1 MAPPGP
7 QQGRPFYC
15 REWVFQKLQRCL
27 QEKSNPLAGGSTAPT
42 LQPGGRGAAS
52 PSGRGASW
60 GVLLVGGPGCGKT
73 ALCRELLWPSRTQ
86 GLLRGLHLR
95 SLAFHFCHALDADT
109 LSVGRF
115 VRGLVAQLCRSV
127 LVPGFEEALRDPAA
141 QSLLQPG
148 ECERDPAEAFKRCVL
163 LPLLSL
169 KPPQQSLFLLVDSVD
184 EGCQLG
190 EAEPRMGAWS
200 AAESRKGAGSEAEP
214 SKGAGSGEEIR
225 TEAGSEAEPRT
236 GAGSGQELRTEAGSE
251 AEPRTGSEAEPST
264 GAESETK
271 PRVGAKSEAEPSVG
285 ARPCRTIAELLASHH
300 QLLPPWLLLICSS
313 RRQNRAV
320 TKLFTG
326 FRKISL
332 DDLRKAHVVK
342 DVQQYIL
349 HRLDQEEALRRHLTK
364 ETAEMLNQLHIKSGG
379 CFLYL
384 ERVLDG
390 AGDGFLPLRE
400 IRHIPGT
407 LNGLYLWLCQ
417 RLFARKRFAAV
428 RPVLD
433 AALAAR
439 RPLAV
444 KELYHAAWTRDTALT
459 MEEFRRKMDAL
470 AELLVEGA
478 AGTRTLFHASF
489 AEWLLDVKHCTPR
502 YLCSAAE
509 GHRMLAMSYSCRARE
524 LGPAEVREFALH
536 LVRADLRMEPA
547 QLALWMVWNGTP
559 AQDSLGASPP
569 EEREVLE
576 LLVKAGA
583 HVSGGGERG
592 GAGGEPGRRGEE
604 SVRALL
610 ENGASVNWTDGGG
623 RSLLASAA
631 YGGSLGAVDL
641 LAGRGA
647 DLELADGHGQTPLTL
662 AARQGHA
669 AVVERLIGYGAAVDR
684 SDHDGWTALRSAA
697 WAGHAG
703 AVAALLRAGARVDCA
718 DADGRTPLRAAAWA
732 GHADIALSLLRH
744 GAQADRA
751 DREGRTPLIAAAYA
765 GHRRVAE
772 HLLRHGARLDHQD
785 ADGRTALAVAAL
797 RAPSGGGGGG
807 GSGGGHA
814 SVVGLLV
821 ECGAEVDRPDKE
833 GVTPLLAAAYEGHAE
848 AVDLLLE
855 GGADVDH
862 ADRSGR
868 TPLLAAASM
877 GHAAVVKALLF
888 WGSAVDGVDAEG
900 RTVLGVAAAQGSV
913 EVVRLLLDRGLD
925 ESHRDDAGRAPLHA
939 AAFEGHRAVC
949 QALVDHGAR
958 CGEVDNDGRIPLVL
972 AAQEGHR
979 DCVRVLLEACQAGP
993 DQRGYDG
1000 RNALR
1005 VAAQEGHRDVVEL
1018 LLAGGA
1024 DVDCRD
1030 ADGRTTLYALALEN
1044 QLGMAECLLEHG
1056 AGAEARDPEGRT
1068 ALHVACWQGHL
1079 EMARALVTHGADVNA
1094 ADGERRSPLQSAAW
1108 RGHAAVA
1115 RLLLDA
1121 GARPDH
1127 ACDQGATALGVAAQE
1142 GHAEVVRAL
1151 LDRGADPNHADRFGR
1166 TAVRVAT
1173 RGGHAHIVQL
1183 LEKYG
1188 AVRQAG
1194 SPPTTKSAA
1203 PPRTKST
1210 GTSTGRDDPPPA
1222 GPAQTFV
1229 CLSEC
1234 PVSPATRSLPNHSPK
1249 SSQNSLR
1256 TASSAGTGRTTPADG
1271 VPPPSHTLQVQQRS
1285 LPRRRDRGSGAAPAS
1300 ASRSPSSDREGNRV
1314 KLAPKGRRSGSGGGG
1329 GSGRSGSGRRKFQ
1342 NGPAPEYDMSR
1353 LAVRPT
1359 DPLRNSQQGGAENKR
1374 NAVATGPKYHLQGQQ
1389 GFLCRGEGYPI
1400 REPELYPIREA
1411 ELSLKRALML
1421 SEAADPSLSC
1431 KKETPL

>member
-15 REWVFQKLQRCL
+15 RDWVFQKLQRCL
-27 QEKSNPLAGGSTAPT
+27 QEKSNPLAGERRPT
-42 LQPGGRGAAS
+42 LQPGGGAGPGAG
-52 PSGRGASW
+52 GRLALGQR
-60 GVLLVGGPGCGKT
+60 GVLGCCWWGPGCGKT

-95 SLAFHFCHALDADT
+95 SLAFHFCHALDAGH

-236 GAGSGQELRTEAGSE
+236 GAGEELRTEAGSE

-444 KELYHAAWTRDTALT
+444 KELYRAAWTRDTALT

-470 AELLVEGA
+470 SELLVEGA

-509 GHRMLAMSYSCRARE
+509 GHRMLAMSYSCRARAA
-524 LGPAEVREFALH
+524 GPGRGL
-536 LVRADLRMEPA
+536 
-547 QLALWMVWNGTP
+547 
-559 AQDSLGASPP
+559 LGASRRRSGRCWSSWSRPGAR
-569 EEREVLE
+569 ERRGR
-576 LLVKAGA
+576 A
-583 HVSGGGERG
+583 G
-592 GAGGEPGRRGEE
+592 GAAGSRAGGEE

-662 AARQGHA
+662 AGRQGHA

-703 AVAALLRAGARVDCA
+703 RWRPCCGPAPGWTAPTPTGAPAPGRRLGGPRGHRAQPPPARGPGRPGRPRGEDAAHRR
-718 DADGRTPLRAAAWA
+718 
-732 GHADIALSLLRH
+732 RH
-744 GAQADRA
+744 
-751 DREGRTPLIAAAYA
+751 A

-797 RAPSGGGGGG
+797 RAPSGGAGAAAAATPPWATPRRWTCSWRAGPTWTTPTAVAAPPAGGGVHG
-807 GSGGGHA
+807 PRRRG
-814 SVVGLLV
+814 
-821 ECGAEVDRPDKE
+821 EGA
-833 GVTPLLAAAYEGHAE
+833 
-848 AVDLLLE
+848 
-855 GGADVDH
+855 
-862 ADRSGR
+862 
-868 TPLLAAASM
+868 
-877 GHAAVVKALLF
+877 ALL
-888 WGSAVDGVDAEG
+888 GRAVDGVGAEG
-900 RTVLGVAAAQGSV
+900 RTVLAWLPPRGV
-913 EVVRLLLDRGLD
+913 EVVRLLLDRGWTRAIEMTPAGPRSRRRRGPPRRLPGPGGP
-925 ESHRDDAGRAPLHA
+925 RRPLRRGGQRRARPAGAGRPGGAPRLRAGA
-939 AAFEGHRAVC
+939 AGGLPGQPGPARVRRA
-949 QALVDHGAR
+949 
-958 CGEVDNDGRIPLVL
+958 
-972 AAQEGHR
+972 
-979 DCVRVLLEACQAGP
+979 
-993 DQRGYDG
+993 QR
-1000 RNALR
+1000 LR

-1079 EMARALVTHGADVNA
+1079 EMARALVAHGADVNA
-1094 ADGERRSPLQSAAW
+1094 ADGSGAA
-1108 RGHAAVA
+1108 AAVGGLAGA
-1115 RLLLDA
+1115 RGGGAPPA
-1121 GARPDH
+1121 GRRARPDH

-1151 LDRGADPNHADRFGR
+1151 LDRGADPNHADRWR

-1188 AVRQAG
+1188 AVGQAG
-1194 SPPTTKSAA
+1194 PPTTKSAA
-1203 PPRTKST
+1203 PPHQIHWHKH
-1210 GTSTGRDDPPPA
+1210 GTRRPSARGPRPNFRLPVRVPRLSGHPLPPQPLPQEFPEFPAHRLLRRHRPDHARGRRPASQPHPA
-1222 GPAQTFV
+1222 GPAA
-1229 CLSEC
+1229 L
-1234 PVSPATRSLPNHSPK
+1234 PPA
-1249 SSQNSLR
+1249 Q
-1256 TASSAGTGRTTPADG
+1256 AGPG
-1271 VPPPSHTLQVQQRS
+1271 V
-1285 LPRRRDRGSGAAPAS
+1285 RRRPAS

-1314 KLAPKGRRSGSGGGG
+1314 KLAPKGRRSGSGGVG

-1342 NGPAPEYDMSR
+1342 NGPAPEYDVSR

-1421 SEAADPSLSC
+1421 SEAGDPSLSC